1 MVDRKEN
8 NKSDLWVKGLHN
20 ISSKRRAPYYHSTGK
35 RQTAV
40 QHNAIHRMNHYLP
53 ISVVITYNTI
63 HWMVIFPVDSVIH
76 PLNWAQVIKRNF
88 LHAQRH
94 PIKGHN
100 IHKHIKLSLPCEKRI
115 WNTVNGMLG
124 DLLQSIAG
132 NPWVTPKMEIKR
144 EDINLHIITAT
155 LCILSAWKHVVK
167 EHVMKAQERV

>member
-1 MVDRKEN
+1 MDRKEK
-8 NKSDLWVKGLHN
+8 NKFDLWVKGLHD
-20 ISSKRRAPYYHSTGK
+20 ISSKRRTPYYHSTAK

-53 ISVVITYNTI
+53 ISAVITYNTI
-63 HWMVIFPVDSVIH
+63 HWIVIFPVDSIIH
-76 PLNWAQVIKRNF
+76 PLNWAQVIKINF
-88 LHAQRH
+88 LRAQQH

-167 EHVMKAQERV
+167 EHVMKAEERV